1 MAIYTYYLKECC
13 LVNYKALVLGMLLSS
28 LSLSIV
34 AKEVIEPFDNHF
46 IMQDTHFMIKDQ
58 CTTATRMEFKAF
70 ATEQLLKRLNKTST
84 DIMTFEDLTISGDIK
99 SNENTDIFLF
109 LKPFDIPYTR
119 LSDYATSQTDVYTRY
134 RLVVMVM
141 YIPFEKNSCMLGFGV
156 FPEGWDGTNWTRF
169 KSNKQLES
177 TLLED
182 YVKGSKMRKRFLK
195 N

>member
-13 LVNYKALVLGMLLSS
+13 LVNYKALVLGVVLSS

-70 ATEQLLKRLNKTST
+70 ATEQLLKRLNKTSA
-84 DIMTFEDLTISGDIK
+84 DIM
-99 SNENTDIFLF
+99 SNEDTDIFLF

-119 LSDYATSQTDVYTRY
+119 LSDYATSQTDVYARY

-177 TLLED
+177 LLLQD
-182 YVKGSKMRKRFLK
+182 YVQGSKMRKRFLK